1 MRKILTFAAIL
12 AAAISCNKAEIIVP
26 NKPLGDS
33 VTLTV
38 TSSKVGI
45 DGNSYVFEPGDRI
58 FAKASNGSTATLSN
72 TDDAPGTF
80 SGTFSEPVS
89 DDATIDLSYNCDG
102 FTQNGKPW
110 LSAHDEQF
118 SRDSDGRI
126 LLNAEF
132 SAPAGVRAIAITTG
146 FDATVDFH
154 AKSPVSGFDGKTFS
168 GNAAVTGLSVSAAN
182 GFTTFVNVP
191 DGLEGGFYLKV
202 SDSEA
207 RSMFKSY
214 ASGSVISQNTRV
226 SVNEFVPVD
235 VQFEV
240 NISGFP
246 TSYSYYAANEG
257 IEGISAKDVAKAN
270 SISNDWMGSGSAS
283 YVMTSTGIPSR
294 LLTFES
300 FTLSVDGKEYASSE
314 AGSSRKEAGTP
325 IVVEATT
332 GHAWGQK
339 DITATVRYKDVEGN
353 EYTATKTITRHI
365 TGLPYVAAPPKDN
378 GDNPWTSNYALWLNQ
393 ITFSAD
399 NVALS
404 ATSRAPAITS
414 PAFHIPEELD
424 VTVNTNHSL
433 ANAYIFFGD
442 RKTVFEVAANNET
455 IISNGDECTKLAMSG
470 NGSLAPSGNGKL
482 SPAGNTVT
490 CKSTYTMAGPSVTI
504 FSVAINYR

>member
-12 AAAISCNKAEIIVP
+12 AAAFSCNKAEIIVP

-38 TSSKVGI
+38 SSTKVGI

-72 TDDAPGTF
+72 TADAPGTF

-132 SAPAGVRAIAITTG
+132 SAPAGVRAIAITTR

-191 DGLEGGFYLKV
+191 DGLEGGFYLKF

-214 ASGSVISQNTRV
+214 ASGSVISQNTKV
-226 SVNEFVPVD
+226 SVNEFVPAD
-235 VQFEV
+235 VQFDV

-257 IEGISAKDVAKAN
+257 IEGISTKDVAKAN

-300 FTLSVDGKEYASSE
+300 FTLSVDGKEYA
-314 AGSSRKEAGTP
+314 AEAGTP
-325 IVVEATT
+325 IVVKATPDHT
-332 GHAWGQK
+332 WGQK
-339 DITATVRYKDVEGN
+339 DITATVTYKDVEGN

-365 TGLPYVAAPPKDN
+365 TGLPYVAAPPKDK
-378 GDNPWTSNYALWLNQ
+378 GDNPWKSNYILAFNKV
-393 ITFSAD
+393 TFGAD
-399 NVALS
+399 NVTLS
-404 ATSRAPAITS
+404 ATSIAPAITS

-433 ANAYIFFGD
+433 ANAYIFFGE
-442 RKTVFEVAANNET
+442 RKTVFEVAANNKT

-470 NGSLAPSGNGKL
+470 NGSLAPSGN
-482 SPAGNTVT
+482 TVT
-490 CKSTYTMAGPSVTI
+490 CKSNYTMTGPSVTI

>member
-38 TSSKVGI
+38 TSTKVGI

-58 FAKASNGSTATLSN
+58 FAVASNGSTATLSN
-72 TDDAPGTF
+72 TADAPGTF

-146 FDATVDFH
+146 FDAAVDFH

-168 GNAAVTGLSVSAAN
+168 GNAAVTGLGVSASN

-191 DGLEGGFYLKV
+191 DGLEGGFYLKF

-226 SVNEFVPVD
+226 SVNEFVPASVTFD
-235 VQFEV
+235 V

-270 SISNDWMGSGSAS
+270 SISNDWIGSGSAS

-300 FTLSVDGKEYASSE
+300 FTLSVDGKEYVA
-314 AGSSRKEAGTP
+314 EAGTP

-332 GHAWGQK
+332 GHNSWGEK
-339 DITATVRYKDVEGN
+339 DITATVTYKDVEGN

-365 TGLPYVAAPPKDN
+365 TGLPYVAAPPKDK
-378 GDNPWTSNYALWLNQ
+378 GDNPWKSNYAWGLNHV
-393 ITFSAD
+393 TFSAD

-404 ATSRAPAITS
+404 ATTKAPSITS
-414 PAFHIPEELD
+414 PAFHIPEDLD

-433 ANAYIFFGD
+433 AYKNILGVK
-442 RKTVFEVAANNET
+442 KTVFEVAANNVT

-470 NGSLAPSGNGKL
+470 NGRLAPSGN
-482 SPAGNTVT
+482 TVT
-490 CKSTYTMAGPSVTI
+490 CRSTYTMAGPSVTI

>member
-38 TSSKVGI
+38 TSTKVGI

-72 TDDAPGTF
+72 TADAPGTF

-102 FTQNGKPW
+102 FTQNGRPW

-168 GNAAVTGLSVSAAN
+168 GNASVTGLSVSAAN

-191 DGLEGGFYLKV
+191 DGLEGGFYLKF

-214 ASGSVISQNTRV
+214 ASDSVISQNTRV

-300 FTLSVDGKEYASSE
+300 FTLMALQRM
-314 AGSSRKEAGTP
+314 AG
-325 IVVEATT
+325 
-332 GHAWGQK
+332 
-339 DITATVRYKDVEGN
+339 
-353 EYTATKTITRHI
+353 RHI
-365 TGLPYVAAPPKDN
+365 PGLPYVAAPPKDK
-378 GDNPWTSNYALWLNQ
+378 GDNPWKSNYKWGLNNV
-393 ITFSAD
+393 TFGAD

-414 PAFHIPEELD
+414 PAFHIPEKLD

-470 NGSLAPSGNGKL
+470 NGSLAPSGN
-482 SPAGNTVT
+482 TVT
-490 CKSTYTMAGPSVTI
+490 CKSNYTMTGPSVTI

>member
-38 TSSKVGI
+38 TSTKVGI

-58 FAKASNGSTATLSN
+58 FAEASNGSTATLSN
-72 TDDAPGTF
+72 TADAPGIF

-89 DDATIDLSYNCDG
+89 DDAAIDLSYNCDG

-118 SRDSDGRI
+118 SRGSDGRI

-132 SAPAGVRAIAITTG
+132 CAPAGVRAIAITTG

-168 GNAAVTGLSVSAAN
+168 GNAAVTGLGVSASN

-191 DGLEGGFYLKV
+191 DGLEGGFYLKF

-214 ASGSVISQNTRV
+214 ASGSVISQNTKV
-226 SVNEFVPVD
+226 SVNEFVPAD
-235 VQFEV
+235 VQFDV

-283 YVMTSTGIPSR
+283 YVITSTGIPSR

-300 FTLSVDGKEYASSE
+300 FTLNVDGKEYAAES
-314 AGSSRKEAGTP
+314 GTP

-332 GHAWGQK
+332 GHNSWGQK
-339 DITATVRYKDVEGN
+339 DITATVTYKDVEGN

-365 TGLPYVAAPPKDN
+365 TGLPYVAAPPKNN
-378 GDNPWTSNYALWLNQ
+378 GDNPWKSNYAWGLNNV
-393 ITFSAD
+393 TFGAD

-404 ATSRAPAITS
+404 ATSRAPDITS

-433 ANAYIFFGD
+433 ANKGLL
-442 RKTVFEVAANNET
+442 KTVFKVEANNET
-455 IISNGDECTKLAMSG
+455 IISNGDKCTKLAMSG
-470 NGSLAPSGNGKL
+470 NGSLAPSGN
-482 SPAGNTVT
+482 TVT
-490 CKSTYTMAGPSVTI
+490 CKSNYTMTGPSVTI

>member
-89 DDATIDLSYNCDG
+89 DDASIDLSYNCDG

-168 GNAAVTGLSVSAAN
+168 GNASVTGLSVSAAN

-191 DGLEGGFYLKV
+191 DGLEGGFYLKF

-226 SVNEFVPVD
+226 SVNEFVPAN
-235 VQFEV
+235 VQFDV

-270 SISNDWMGSGSAS
+270 SISNDWIGPGSAS

-300 FTLSVDGKEYASSE
+300 FTLSVDGKEYVSSE

-325 IVVEATT
+325 IVVGATP
-332 GHAWGQK
+332 GHTWGQK
-339 DITATVRYKDVEGN
+339 NITATVTYKDVEGN

-365 TGLPYVAAPPKDN
+365 TGLPYVAAPPKDK
-378 GDNPWTSNYALWLNQ
+378 GDNPWTSNYTPARNQ

-404 ATSRAPAITS
+404 GISKVPSITS
-414 PAFHIPEELD
+414 PAFHIPEKLD

-433 ANAYIFFGD
+433 AYKNIFGVK
-442 RKTVFEVAANNET
+442 KTVFKVEANNET

-470 NGSLAPSGNGKL
+470 NGSLAPSGN
-482 SPAGNTVT
+482 TIT
-490 CKSTYTMAGPSVTI
+490 CISDYTMIGPSVTI

>member
-1 MRKILTFAAIL
+1 MRKILTFAAFL

-38 TSSKVGI
+38 TSTKVGI
-45 DGNSYVFEPGDRI
+45 DGNSYVFELGDRI
-58 FAKASNGSTATLSN
+58 FAEASNGSTATLSN
-72 TDDAPGTF
+72 TADAPGTF

-102 FTQNGKPW
+102 FTQNGRPW

-168 GNAAVTGLSVSAAN
+168 GNASVTGLSVSAAN

-191 DGLEGGFYLKV
+191 DGLEGGFYLKF

-226 SVNEFVPVD
+226 SVNEFVPASVTFD
-235 VQFEV
+235 V

-283 YVMTSTGIPSR
+283 YVMTSTGISSK

-300 FTLSVDGKEYASSE
+300 FTLSVDGKEYVSSE

-325 IVVEATT
+325 IVVEATP
-332 GHAWGQK
+332 GHTWGQK

-365 TGLPYVAAPPKDN
+365 TGLPYVAAPPKDK
-378 GDNPWTSNYALWLNQ
+378 GDNPWKSNYKWGRNQ

-433 ANAYIFFGD
+433 AHKNIAGV
-442 RKTVFEVAANNET
+442 RKTVFKVEANNKT
-455 IISNGDECTKLAMSG
+455 IISNGDQCTKLAMSG
-470 NGSLAPSGNGKL
+470 NGSLATS
-482 SPAGNTVT
+482 GNTVT
-490 CKSTYTMAGPSVTI
+490 CISNYTMTGPSVTI
-504 FSVAINYR
+504 YSVAINYR

>member
-38 TSSKVGI
+38 KSTKVGI

-72 TDDAPGTF
+72 TADAPGTF

-89 DDATIDLSYNCDG
+89 DDAAIDLSYNCDG

-132 SAPAGVRAIAITTG
+132 SAPAGVRAIAISTG

-168 GNAAVTGLSVSAAN
+168 GNASVTGLSVSAAN

-191 DGLEGGFYLKV
+191 DGLEGGFYLKF

-214 ASGSVISQNTRV
+214 ASGSVITQNTRV

-270 SISNDWMGSGSAS
+270 SISNDWIGPGSAS

-300 FTLSVDGKEYASSE
+300 FTLSVDGKEYVSSE

-325 IVVEATT
+325 IVVKATPAHT
-332 GHAWGQK
+332 WGQK
-339 DITATVRYKDVEGN
+339 DITATVRYKDVEGK

-365 TGLPYVAAPPKDN
+365 TGLPYVAAPPKDK
-378 GDNPWTSNYALWLNQ
+378 GDNPWKSNYTPARNQ

-404 ATSRAPAITS
+404 GITKVPSITS
-414 PAFHIPEELD
+414 PAFHIPEKLD

-433 ANAYIFFGD
+433 ANKGLF
-442 RKTVFEVAANNET
+442 KTVFKVEANNET
-455 IISNGDECTKLAMSG
+455 IISNGDQCTKLAMSG
-470 NGSLAPSGNGKL
+470 NGRL
-482 SPAGNTVT
+482 SPSGNTVT
-490 CKSTYTMAGPSVTI
+490 CKSTYTMIGPSVTI

>member
-12 AAAISCNKAEIIVP
+12 AAAISCKKAEIIVP
-26 NKPLGDS
+26 NRPLGDS

-38 TSSKVGI
+38 TSTKVGI

-58 FAKASNGSTATLSN
+58 FAKASNGSTAMLSN
-72 TDDAPGTF
+72 TANAPGTF

-168 GNAAVTGLSVSAAN
+168 GNAAVTGLCVSAAN

-191 DGLEGGFYLKV
+191 DGLEGGFYLKF

-214 ASGSVISQNTRV
+214 ASGSVISQNTKV
-226 SVNEFVPVD
+226 SVNEFVPASVTFD
-235 VQFEV
+235 V

-257 IEGISAKDVAKAN
+257 IEGISTKDVAKAN

-300 FTLSVDGKEYASSE
+300 FMLSVDGKEYVSSE

-332 GHAWGQK
+332 GHTWGQK
-339 DITATVRYKDVEGN
+339 DITATVKYKDVEGN
-353 EYTATKTITRHI
+353 EYSATKTITRHI
-365 TGLPYVAAPPKDN
+365 TGLPYVAVPPKDK
-378 GDNPWTSNYALWLNQ
+378 GDNPWTSNYVWGLNQ
-393 ITFSAD
+393 VTFSAD

-404 ATSRAPAITS
+404 ATSRAPSITS

-433 ANAYIFFGD
+433 ANKVLL
-442 RKTVFEVAANNET
+442 KTVFKVEANNET
-455 IISNGDECTKLAMSG
+455 IISNGDKCTKLAMSG
-470 NGSLAPSGNGKL
+470 NGSLAPSGN
-482 SPAGNTVT
+482 TIT
-490 CKSTYTMAGPSVTI
+490 CISDYTMAGPSVTI

>member
-38 TSSKVGI
+38 TSTKVGI

-58 FAKASNGSTATLSN
+58 FAVASNGSTATLSN
-72 TDDAPGTF
+72 TADAPGTF

-89 DDATIDLSYNCDG
+89 DDAAIDLSYNCDG

-168 GNAAVTGLSVSAAN
+168 GNASVTGLSVSAAN

-191 DGLEGGFYLKV
+191 DGLEGGFYLKF
-202 SDSEA
+202 SNSEA

-235 VQFEV
+235 VQFDV

-257 IEGISAKDVAKAN
+257 IEGITAKDVAKAN
-270 SISNDWMGSGSAS
+270 SISNDWIGPGSAS

-294 LLTFES
+294 LLTFVS
-300 FTLSVDGKEYASSE
+300 FTLSVDGKEYVSSE

-332 GHAWGQK
+332 GHNSWGKK
-339 DITATVRYKDVEGN
+339 DITATVTYKDVEGK

-365 TGLPYVAAPPKDN
+365 TGLPYVAAPPKDK
-378 GDNPWTSNYALWLNQ
+378 GDNPWKSNFTWGLK

-399 NVALS
+399 NVTLS
-404 ATSRAPAITS
+404 GTLRAPAITS
-414 PAFHIPEELD
+414 PAFHIPEDLD
-424 VTVNTNHSL
+424 VTVNTYHSL
-433 ANAYIFFGD
+433 AYKNIAGVK
-442 RKTVFEVAANNET
+442 KTVFEVAANNKT
-455 IISNGDECTKLAMSG
+455 IISNGDQCTKLAMSG
-470 NGSLAPSGNGKL
+470 NGRLSPSGN
-482 SPAGNTVT
+482 TVI
-490 CKSTYTMAGPSVTI
+490 CRSDYTMAGPSVTI
-504 FSVAINYR
+504 FSVAIDYR

>member
-38 TSSKVGI
+38 TSTKVGI

-58 FAKASNGSTATLSN
+58 LAEASNGSTATLSN
-72 TDDAPGTF
+72 TADAPGTF

-191 DGLEGGFYLKV
+191 DGLEGGFYLKF

-270 SISNDWMGSGSAS
+270 SISNDWMGPGSAS
-283 YVMTSTGIPSR
+283 YTMTSTGIPSR

-300 FTLSVDGKEYASSE
+300 FTLNVDGKEE
-314 AGSSRKEAGTP
+314 VRKEAGTP
-325 IVVEATT
+325 IGVEATT
-332 GHAWGQK
+332 GHNSWGQK
-339 DITATVRYKDVEGN
+339 DITATVTYKDVEGN

-365 TGLPYVAAPPKDN
+365 TGLPYVAAPPKDK
-378 GDNPWTSNYALWLNQ
+378 GDNPWKSNYMWGSNQ
-393 ITFSAD
+393 IKFSAD

-404 ATSRAPAITS
+404 GALIAPAITS

-433 ANAYIFFGD
+433 AYKNIAGVK
-442 RKTVFEVAANNET
+442 KTVFEVAANNKT
-455 IISNGDECTKLAMSG
+455 IISNGDQCTKLAMSG
-470 NGSLAPSGNGKL
+470 NGSLAPF
-482 SPAGNTVT
+482 GNTVT
-490 CKSTYTMAGPSVTI
+490 CISNYTMIGPSVTI
-504 FSVAINYR
+504 YSVAINYR

>member
-38 TSSKVGI
+38 TSTKVGI

-80 SGTFSEPVS
+80 SGTFSGPVS

-168 GNAAVTGLSVSAAN
+168 GNASVTGLSVSAAN

-191 DGLEGGFYLKV
+191 DGLEGGFYLKF

-235 VQFEV
+235 VQFDV

-270 SISNDWMGSGSAS
+270 SISNDWIGPGSAS
-283 YVMTSTGIPSR
+283 YTMTSTGIPSR

-300 FTLSVDGKEYASSE
+300 FTLSVDGKEE
-314 AGSSRKEAGTP
+314 VRSSRKEAGTP
-325 IVVEATT
+325 IVVEATP
-332 GHAWGQK
+332 GHTWGQK
-339 DITATVRYKDVEGN
+339 DITATVTYKDVEGK

-378 GDNPWTSNYALWLNQ
+378 GNNPWKIDHKLGRK

-399 NVALS
+399 NVAMS
-404 ATSRAPAITS
+404 AITGAPSITS

-433 ANAYIFFGD
+433 AYKNILGVK
-442 RKTVFEVAANNET
+442 KTVFKVEANNKT

-470 NGSLAPSGNGKL
+470 NGSLAPSGN
-482 SPAGNTVT
+482 TIT
-490 CKSTYTMAGPSVTI
+490 CISDYTMAGPSVTI
-504 FSVAINYR
+504 FSVAIKYR

>member
-38 TSSKVGI
+38 TSTKVGI

-72 TDDAPGTF
+72 TADAPGTF

-89 DDATIDLSYNCDG
+89 DDAAIDLSYNCDG

-110 LSAHDEQF
+110 LFAHDEQF

-191 DGLEGGFYLKV
+191 DGLEGVFYLKF

-235 VQFEV
+235 VQFDV

-257 IEGISAKDVAKAN
+257 IEGISTKDVAKAN

-300 FTLSVDGKEYASSE
+300 FTLSVDGKEYVSSE

-325 IVVEATT
+325 IVVKATPSHT
-332 GHAWGQK
+332 WGQK
-339 DITATVRYKDVEGN
+339 DITATVTYKDVEGK

-378 GDNPWTSNYALWLNQ
+378 GDNPWKIDHKLGRK

-404 ATSRAPAITS
+404 AITGAPSITS
-414 PAFHIPEELD
+414 PAFHIPEKLD

-433 ANAYIFFGD
+433 AYKNIAGVK
-442 RKTVFEVAANNET
+442 KTVFNVAANKET

-470 NGSLAPSGNGKL
+470 NGSLAPSGN
-482 SPAGNTVT
+482 TVT
-490 CKSTYTMAGPSVTI
+490 CISNYTMAGPSVTI
-504 FSVAINYR
+504 YSVAINYR

>member
-38 TSSKVGI
+38 TSTKVGI

-58 FAKASNGSTATLSN
+58 FAKASNGSIATLSN
-72 TDDAPGTF
+72 TADAPGTF

-89 DDATIDLSYNCDG
+89 DDAAIDLSYNCDG

-110 LSAHDEQF
+110 LSTHDEQF

-132 SAPAGVRAIAITTG
+132 SAPTGVSAIAITTG

-168 GNAAVTGLSVSAAN
+168 GNATVTGLSVSAAN

-191 DGLEGGFYLKV
+191 DGLEGGFYLKF

-226 SVNEFVPVD
+226 SVNEFVPAD
-235 VQFEV
+235 VQFDV

-300 FTLSVDGKEYASSE
+300 FTLSVDGKEYVSSE

-325 IVVEATT
+325 IVVKATP
-332 GHAWGQK
+332 GHTWGQK
-339 DITATVRYKDVEGN
+339 DITATVTYKDVEGN

-365 TGLPYVAAPPKDN
+365 TGLPYVAAPPKDK
-378 GDNPWTSNYALWLNQ
+378 GDNPWKIDHKLGCK

-404 ATSRAPAITS
+404 GITNAPSITS

-433 ANAYIFFGD
+433 AYKNILGV

-504 FSVAINYR
+504 YSVAINYR

>member
-12 AAAISCNKAEIIVP
+12 AAAFSCNKAEIIVP

-38 TSSKVGI
+38 TSTKVGI

-72 TDDAPGTF
+72 TADAPGTF

-89 DDATIDLSYNCDG
+89 DDATIDLSYNCNG

-132 SAPAGVRAIAITTG
+132 SAPSGVRAIAITTG

-168 GNAAVTGLSVSAAN
+168 GNASVTGLSVSAAN

-191 DGLEGGFYLKV
+191 DGLEGGFYLKF

-214 ASGSVISQNTRV
+214 ASGSVITQNTRV

-270 SISNDWMGSGSAS
+270 SISNDWIGSGSAS
-283 YVMTSTGIPSR
+283 YVMTSTGIPSK

-300 FTLSVDGKEYASSE
+300 FTLSVDGKEYVSSE

-325 IVVEATT
+325 IVVEATP
-332 GHAWGQK
+332 GHTWGQK
-339 DITATVRYKDVEGN
+339 DITATVTYKDVEGN

-365 TGLPYVAAPPKDN
+365 TGLPYVAAPPKDKGN
-378 GDNPWTSNYALWLNQ
+378 NKWESNYALLLNNV
-393 ITFSAD
+393 TFGAD
-399 NVALS
+399 AVTLS
-404 ATSRAPAITS
+404 ATSRAPEITS

-433 ANAYIFFGD
+433 AYKNIFGVK
-442 RKTVFEVAANNET
+442 KTVFEVAANNKT
-455 IISNGDECTKLAMSG
+455 IISNGDECTKLDMSG
-470 NGSLAPSGNGKL
+470 NGRLA
-482 SPAGNTVT
+482 PAGNTVT
-490 CKSTYTMAGPSVTI
+490 CKSNYPMAGPSVTI

>member
-38 TSSKVGI
+38 TNTKVGI

-72 TDDAPGTF
+72 TADAPGTF

-102 FTQNGKPW
+102 FAQNGKPW

-168 GNAAVTGLSVSAAN
+168 GNASVTGLSVSAAN

-191 DGLEGGFYLKV
+191 DGLEGGFYLKF

-226 SVNEFVPVD
+226 SVNEFVPAD
-235 VQFEV
+235 VQFDV

-270 SISNDWMGSGSAS
+270 SIYNDWMGSGSAS

-300 FTLSVDGKEYASSE
+300 FTLSVDGKEYA
-314 AGSSRKEAGTP
+314 AEAGTP
-325 IVVEATT
+325 IVVEAAP
-332 GHAWGQK
+332 GHNSWGKK
-339 DITATVRYKDVEGN
+339 DITATVTYKDVEGN

-365 TGLPYVAAPPKDN
+365 TGLPYVAAPPKNN
-378 GDNPWTSNYALWLNQ
+378 GNNPWKSNYALWLNQ

-414 PAFHIPEELD
+414 PAFHIPEDLD

-433 ANAYIFFGD
+433 ANKGLF
-442 RKTVFEVAANNET
+442 KTVFKVEANNKT

-470 NGSLAPSGNGKL
+470 NGRLAPPDNGKL

-504 FSVAINYR
+504 YSVAINYR

>member
-38 TSSKVGI
+38 TSTKVGI

-72 TDDAPGTF
+72 TADAPGTF

-89 DDATIDLSYNCDG
+89 DDATIDLSYNCDS

-118 SRDSDGRI
+118 SRNSDGRI

-182 GFTTFVNVP
+182 GFTTFVNAP
-191 DGLEGGFYLKV
+191 DGLEGGFYLKF

-214 ASGSVISQNTRV
+214 ASGSVITQNTRV

-235 VQFEV
+235 VQFDV

-300 FTLSVDGKEYASSE
+300 FTLSVDGKEYVSSE

-325 IVVEATT
+325 IVVEATM
-332 GHAWGQK
+332 GHNSWGQK
-339 DITATVRYKDVEGN
+339 DITATVTYKDVEGN

-378 GDNPWTSNYALWLNQ
+378 GDNPWTSNYKRGSK

-404 ATSRAPAITS
+404 GIINAPAITS

-433 ANAYIFFGD
+433 ANKGLL
-442 RKTVFEVAANNET
+442 KTVFKVEANNET
-455 IISNGDECTKLAMSG
+455 IISNGDKCTKLAMSG
-470 NGSLAPSGNGKL
+470 NGSLAPSGN
-482 SPAGNTVT
+482 TVT
-490 CKSTYTMAGPSVTI
+490 CISNYTMIGPSVTI

>member
-38 TSSKVGI
+38 TSTKVGI

-58 FAKASNGSTATLSN
+58 FAVASNGSTATLSN
-72 TDDAPGTF
+72 TADAPGIF

-89 DDATIDLSYNCDG
+89 DGTTIDLSYNCDG

-191 DGLEGGFYLKV
+191 DGLEGGFYLKF

-214 ASGSVISQNTRV
+214 ASGSVISQNTKV
-226 SVNEFVPVD
+226 SVNEFVPAD
-235 VQFEV
+235 VQFDV

-300 FTLSVDGKEYASSE
+300 FTLSVDGKEYVSSE

-332 GHAWGQK
+332 GHNSWGEK
-339 DITATVRYKDVEGN
+339 DITATVTYKDVEGK

-365 TGLPYVAAPPKDN
+365 TGLPYVAAPPKNN
-378 GDNPWTSNYALWLNQ
+378 GNNPWTSNFTWGLK

-399 NVALS
+399 NVTLS
-404 ATSRAPAITS
+404 GTLRAPAITS

-433 ANAYIFFGD
+433 AYKNIAGVK
-442 RKTVFEVAANNET
+442 KTVFEVAANNKT
-455 IISNGDECTKLAMSG
+455 IISNGDQCTKLAMSG
-470 NGSLAPSGNGKL
+470 NGSLAPSGN
-482 SPAGNTVT
+482 TVT
-490 CKSTYTMAGPSVTI
+490 CISNYTMIGPSVTI
-504 FSVAINYR
+504 YSVAINYR

>member
-38 TSSKVGI
+38 TSTKVGI

-58 FAKASNGSTATLSN
+58 LAVASNGSTAALNN
-72 TDDAPGTF
+72 TADAPGIF

-89 DDATIDLSYNCDG
+89 DDATIDLSYNCDS

-168 GNAAVTGLSVSAAN
+168 GNASVTGLSVSAAN

-191 DGLEGGFYLKV
+191 DGLEGGFYLKF

-226 SVNEFVPVD
+226 SVNEFVPAD
-235 VQFEV
+235 VQFDV

-257 IEGISAKDVAKAN
+257 IDGISAKDVAKAN
-270 SISNDWMGSGSAS
+270 SISNDWIGSGSAS

-300 FTLSVDGKEYASSE
+300 FTLSVDGKEYVA
-314 AGSSRKEAGTP
+314 EAGTP
-325 IVVEATT
+325 IVVGATP
-332 GHAWGQK
+332 GHNSWGQK
-339 DITATVRYKDVEGN
+339 DITATVTYKDVEGN

-365 TGLPYVAAPPKDN
+365 TGLPYVAAPPKDK
-378 GDNPWTSNYALWLNQ
+378 GDNPWKSNFTWGLK

-399 NVALS
+399 NVTLS
-404 ATSRAPAITS
+404 GTLRAPAITS

-433 ANAYIFFGD
+433 AYKNIAGV
-442 RKTVFEVAANNET
+442 RRTVFKVEANNKT
-455 IISNGDECTKLAMSG
+455 IISNGDQCTKLAMSG
-470 NGSLAPSGNGKL
+470 NGSLAPSGN
-482 SPAGNTVT
+482 TIT
-490 CKSTYTMAGPSVTI
+490 CISDYTMAGPSVTI

>member
-12 AAAISCNKAEIIVP
+12 AAAISCNKAEIVVP

-38 TSSKVGI
+38 ASTKVGI
-45 DGNSYVFEPGDRI
+45 DGNSYVFEPGDLI
-58 FAKASNGSTATLSN
+58 FAEASNGSTATLSN
-72 TDDAPGTF
+72 TADAPGTF

-89 DDATIDLSYNCDG
+89 DDATIDLSYNCDN

-146 FDATVDFH
+146 FDASVDFH

-191 DGLEGGFYLKV
+191 DGLEGGFYLKF

-214 ASGSVISQNTRV
+214 ASGSVITQNTRV
-226 SVNEFVPVD
+226 SVNEFVPASVTFD
-235 VQFEV
+235 VNV
-240 NISGFP
+240 SGFP

-300 FTLSVDGKEYASSE
+300 FTLSVDGKEYVRSE

-325 IVVEATT
+325 IVVKATPDHT
-332 GHAWGQK
+332 WGQK

-365 TGLPYVAAPPKDN
+365 TGLPYIAAPPKNN
-378 GDNPWTSNYALWLNQ
+378 GNNPWTSNYALWLNQ

-399 NVALS
+399 NVAMS
-404 ATSRAPAITS
+404 ATSRAPDITS
-414 PAFHIPEELD
+414 PAFHIPEALD

-433 ANAYIFFGD
+433 ANKGLL
-442 RKTVFEVAANNET
+442 KTVFKVEANNET
-455 IISNGDECTKLAMSG
+455 IISNGDKCTKLAMSG
-470 NGSLAPSGNGKL
+470 NGSLAPSGN
-482 SPAGNTVT
+482 TIT
-490 CKSTYTMAGPSVTI
+490 CISDYTMAGPSVTI

>member
-26 NKPLGDS
+26 NKTLGDS

-38 TSSKVGI
+38 TSTKVGI
-45 DGNSYVFEPGDRI
+45 DGNSYVFKPGDRI

-72 TDDAPGTF
+72 TADAPGTF

-89 DDATIDLSYNCDG
+89 DDAAIDLSYNCDG

-191 DGLEGGFYLKV
+191 DGLEGGFYLKF
-202 SDSEA
+202 SDSKA

-257 IEGISAKDVAKAN
+257 IDGISAKDVAKAN

-300 FTLSVDGKEYASSE
+300 FTLSVDGKEYVE
-314 AGSSRKEAGTP
+314 EAGTP
-325 IVVEATT
+325 IVVKATT
-332 GHAWGQK
+332 GHNSWGEK
-339 DITATVRYKDVEGN
+339 DITATVTYKDVEGN

-365 TGLPYVAAPPKDN
+365 TGLPYVAAPPKNN
-378 GDNPWTSNYALWLNQ
+378 GDNPWKSNYVLAFNKV
-393 ITFSAD
+393 TFGAD

-404 ATSRAPAITS
+404 AASIAPFITS

-433 ANAYIFFGD
+433 AYKNIFGVK
-442 RKTVFEVAANNET
+442 RTVFEVAANNET

-470 NGSLAPSGNGKL
+470 NGSLAPL
-482 SPAGNTVT
+482 GNTVT

-504 FSVAINYR
+504 YSVAINYR

>member
-38 TSSKVGI
+38 TSTKVGI

-72 TDDAPGTF
+72 TADAPGTF

-168 GNAAVTGLSVSAAN
+168 GNASVTGLSVSAAN

-191 DGLEGGFYLKV
+191 DGFEGGFYLKF

-270 SISNDWMGSGSAS
+270 SIPNDWIGSGSAS
-283 YVMTSTGIPSR
+283 YTMTSTGIPSR

-300 FTLSVDGKEYASSE
+300 FTLSVDGKEYVSSE

-325 IVVEATT
+325 IVVKATPDHT
-332 GHAWGQK
+332 WGQK
-339 DITATVRYKDVEGN
+339 DITATVTYKDVEGK

-378 GDNPWTSNYALWLNQ
+378 GDNPWKSNYAVLLNHV
-393 ITFSAD
+393 TFSAD

-404 ATSRAPAITS
+404 GITNAPSITS

-433 ANAYIFFGD
+433 AYKNIFGVK
-442 RKTVFEVAANNET
+442 KTVFEVAANNKT

-470 NGSLAPSGNGKL
+470 NGRL
-482 SPAGNTVT
+482 SPSGNTVT
-490 CKSTYTMAGPSVTI
+490 CRSNYTMAGPSVTI
-504 FSVAINYR
+504 YSVALNYR

>member
-12 AAAISCNKAEIIVP
+12 AAAFSCNKAEIIVP
-26 NKPLGDS
+26 NKLLGDS

-38 TSSKVGI
+38 TNTKVGI
-45 DGNSYVFEPGDRI
+45 DGNSYVFEPGDQI

-72 TDDAPGTF
+72 TADAPGTF

-89 DDATIDLSYNCDG
+89 DDAAIDLSYNCDG

-191 DGLEGGFYLKV
+191 DGLEGGFYLKF

-207 RSMFKSY
+207 MSMFKSF
-214 ASGSVISQNTRV
+214 ASGSVITQNTRV

-235 VQFEV
+235 VQFDV

-270 SISNDWMGSGSAS
+270 SISNDWMGPGSAS

-300 FTLSVDGKEYASSE
+300 FTLSVDGKEYVSSE

-332 GHAWGQK
+332 GHTWGQK
-339 DITATVRYKDVEGN
+339 DITATVTYKNVEGK

-365 TGLPYVAAPPKDN
+365 TGLPYVAAPPKDK
-378 GDNPWTSNYALWLNQ
+378 GDNPWTSNYALGLK

-404 ATSRAPAITS
+404 GIIYAPAITS
-414 PAFHIPEELD
+414 PAFHIPEKLD

-433 ANAYIFFGD
+433 AYKNILGV
-442 RKTVFEVAANNET
+442 RRTVFEVAANKET

-470 NGSLAPSGNGKL
+470 NGSLAPSGN
-482 SPAGNTVT
+482 TIT
-490 CKSTYTMAGPSVTI
+490 CISDYTMAGPSVTI

>member
-38 TSSKVGI
+38 TSTKVGI

-72 TDDAPGTF
+72 TADAPGTF

-89 DDATIDLSYNCDG
+89 DDAAIDLSYNCDG

-168 GNAAVTGLSVSAAN
+168 GNASVTGLSVSAAN

-191 DGLEGGFYLKV
+191 DGLEGGFYLKF

-226 SVNEFVPVD
+226 SVNEFVPAD
-235 VQFEV
+235 VQFDV

-270 SISNDWMGSGSAS
+270 SISNDWIGPGSAS

-300 FTLSVDGKEYASSE
+300 FTLSVDGKEYA
-314 AGSSRKEAGTP
+314 AEAGTP
-325 IVVEATT
+325 IVVKATP
-332 GHAWGQK
+332 GHTWGQK
-339 DITATVRYKDVEGN
+339 DITATVTYKDVEGN

-365 TGLPYVAAPPKDN
+365 TGLPYVAAPPKDK
-378 GDNPWTSNYALWLNQ
+378 GDNPWKSNYAPARNQ

-404 ATSRAPAITS
+404 GITKVPSITS

-470 NGSLAPSGNGKL
+470 NGSLAPSGN
-482 SPAGNTVT
+482 TIT
-490 CKSTYTMAGPSVTI
+490 CISNYTMVGPSVTI

>member
-38 TSSKVGI
+38 TSTKVGI

-72 TDDAPGTF
+72 TADAPGTF
-80 SGTFSEPVS
+80 YGTFSEPVS

-146 FDATVDFH
+146 FD
-154 AKSPVSGFDGKTFS
+154 GKTFS

-191 DGLEGGFYLKV
+191 DGLEGGFYLKF

-214 ASGSVISQNTRV
+214 ASGSVITQNTRV

-270 SISNDWMGSGSAS
+270 SISNDWMGPGSAS
-283 YVMTSTGIPSR
+283 YTMTSTGIPSR

-325 IVVEATT
+325 IVVEATP
-332 GHAWGQK
+332 GHTWGQK
-339 DITATVRYKDVEGN
+339 DITATVTYKDVEGN

-365 TGLPYVAAPPKDN
+365 TGLPYVAAPPKDK
-378 GDNPWTSNYALWLNQ
+378 GDNPWKSNFTWGLK

-399 NVALS
+399 NVAMS
-404 ATSRAPAITS
+404 GITNAPSITS

-433 ANAYIFFGD
+433 AYKNIFGVK
-442 RKTVFEVAANNET
+442 KTVFEVAANKET
-455 IISNGDECTKLAMSG
+455 IISNGDECTKLDMSG
-470 NGSLAPSGNGKL
+470 NGSLAPSGN
-482 SPAGNTVT
+482 TVT
-490 CKSTYTMAGPSVTI
+490 CKSDYTMIGPSVTI

>member
-38 TSSKVGI
+38 TSTKVGI

-72 TDDAPGTF
+72 TADAPGTF
-80 SGTFSEPVS
+80 SGTFSETVS
-89 DDATIDLSYNCDG
+89 DDAAIDLSYNCDG

-191 DGLEGGFYLKV
+191 DGLEGGFYLKF

-214 ASGSVISQNTRV
+214 ASGSVITQNTRV
-226 SVNEFVPVD
+226 SVKEFVPVD
-235 VQFEV
+235 VQFDV

-270 SISNDWMGSGSAS
+270 SISNDWIGPGSAS
-283 YVMTSTGIPSR
+283 YSMTSTGIPSR

-300 FTLSVDGKEYASSE
+300 FTLNVDGKEYVSS
-314 AGSSRKEAGTP
+314 SQKEAGTP
-325 IVVEATT
+325 IVVKATP
-332 GHAWGQK
+332 GHTWGQK

-378 GDNPWTSNYALWLNQ
+378 GDNPWKIDHTLGCK

-404 ATSRAPAITS
+404 GITNAPSITS

-433 ANAYIFFGD
+433 ANAYIFFGE

-470 NGSLAPSGNGKL
+470 NGRL
-482 SPAGNTVT
+482 SPSGNTVT
-490 CKSTYTMAGPSVTI
+490 CKSTYTMIGPSVTI

>member
-38 TSSKVGI
+38 TSTKVGI
-45 DGNSYVFEPGDRI
+45 DGNTYVFEPGDRI
-58 FAKASNGSTATLSN
+58 FAEASNGSTATLSN
-72 TDDAPGTF
+72 TADAPSTF
-80 SGTFSEPVS
+80 SGTFTEPVS

-168 GNAAVTGLSVSAAN
+168 GNASVTGLSVSAAN

-191 DGLEGGFYLKV
+191 DGLEGGFYLKF
-202 SDSEA
+202 SDNEA

-226 SVNEFVPVD
+226 SVNEFVPASVTFD
-235 VQFEV
+235 V

-257 IEGISAKDVAKAN
+257 IDGISAKDVAKAN
-270 SISNDWMGSGSAS
+270 SISNDWIGSGSAS

-300 FTLSVDGKEYASSE
+300 FTLSVDGKEYVS
-314 AGSSRKEAGTP
+314 SSRKEAGTP

-332 GHAWGQK
+332 GHNSWGQK
-339 DITATVRYKDVEGN
+339 DITATVTYKDVEGN

-365 TGLPYVAAPPKDN
+365 TGLPYVAAPPKNN
-378 GDNPWTSNYALWLNQ
+378 GDNPWKSNYKQ
-393 ITFSAD
+393 GSKITFSAD

-404 ATSRAPAITS
+404 GIINAPAITS

-433 ANAYIFFGD
+433 AYKNILGVK
-442 RKTVFEVAANNET
+442 KTVFEVAANNKT

-470 NGSLAPSGNGKL
+470 NGSLAPSGN
-482 SPAGNTVT
+482 TVT
-490 CKSTYTMAGPSVTI
+490 CISNYTMTGPSVTI

>member
-38 TSSKVGI
+38 KSTKVGI

-72 TDDAPGTF
+72 TADAPGTF

-89 DDATIDLSYNCDG
+89 DDAAIDLSYNCDG
-102 FTQNGKPW
+102 FMQNGKPW

-154 AKSPVSGFDGKTFS
+154 AKSPVSGFDGKIFS

-191 DGLEGGFYLKV
+191 DGLEGGFYLKF

-214 ASGSVISQNTRV
+214 ASGSVISQNTKV
-226 SVNEFVPVD
+226 SVNEFVPAD
-235 VQFEV
+235 VHFDV

-257 IEGISAKDVAKAN
+257 IDGISAKDVAKAN
-270 SISNDWMGSGSAS
+270 SIPNDWIGSGSAS

-300 FTLSVDGKEYASSE
+300 FTLSVDGKEYVSSE

-325 IVVEATT
+325 IVVDATP
-332 GHAWGQK
+332 GHTWGQK
-339 DITATVRYKDVEGN
+339 DITATVTYKDVEGK

-365 TGLPYVAAPPKDN
+365 TGLPYVAAPPKNN
-378 GDNPWTSNYALWLNQ
+378 GDNPWTSNYTPARNQ

-404 ATSRAPAITS
+404 GITKVPSITS

-442 RKTVFEVAANNET
+442 RKTVFEVAANNKT

-470 NGSLAPSGNGKL
+470 NGRL
-482 SPAGNTVT
+482 SPSGNTVT
-490 CKSTYTMAGPSVTI
+490 CISNYTMAGPSVTI
-504 FSVAINYR
+504 YSVAINYR

>member
-38 TSSKVGI
+38 TSTKVGI

-72 TDDAPGTF
+72 TADAPGTF

-168 GNAAVTGLSVSAAN
+168 GNASVTGLSVSAAN

-191 DGLEGGFYLKV
+191 DGLEGGFYLKF
-202 SDSEA
+202 SDSKA

-214 ASGSVISQNTRV
+214 ASGSVITQNTKI
-226 SVNEFVPVD
+226 SVNEFVPAD
-235 VQFEV
+235 VQFDV

-257 IEGISAKDVAKAN
+257 IEGISTKDVAKAN
-270 SISNDWMGSGSAS
+270 SISNDWMGPGSAS

-300 FTLSVDGKEYASSE
+300 FTLSVDGKEYVS
-314 AGSSRKEAGTP
+314 SSRKEAGTP

-332 GHAWGQK
+332 GHTWGQK
-339 DITATVRYKDVEGN
+339 DITATVTYKDVEGN

-365 TGLPYVAAPPKDN
+365 TGLPYVAAPPKNN
-378 GDNPWTSNYALWLNQ
+378 GNNPWKIDHTLGCK

-404 ATSRAPAITS
+404 GIINAPSITS
-414 PAFHIPEELD
+414 PAFHIPEKLD

-433 ANAYIFFGD
+433 ANAYIFFGE

-470 NGSLAPSGNGKL
+470 NGRL
-482 SPAGNTVT
+482 SPSGNTVT
-490 CKSTYTMAGPSVTI
+490 CKSDYTMIGPSVTI

>member
-38 TSSKVGI
+38 TSTKVGI

-72 TDDAPGTF
+72 TADAPGTF

-168 GNAAVTGLSVSAAN
+168 GNASVTGLSVSAAN

-191 DGLEGGFYLKV
+191 DGLEGGFYLKF

-300 FTLSVDGKEYASSE
+300 FTLSVDGKEE
-314 AGSSRKEAGTP
+314 VRSSRKEAGTP
-325 IVVEATT
+325 IVVKATP
-332 GHAWGQK
+332 GHTWGQK
-339 DITATVRYKDVEGN
+339 DITATVTYKDVEGN

-365 TGLPYVAAPPKDN
+365 TGLPYVAAPPKDK
-378 GDNPWTSNYALWLNQ
+378 GDNPWKIDHKLGRK

-399 NVALS
+399 NVAMS
-404 ATSRAPAITS
+404 AITGAPSITS

-433 ANAYIFFGD
+433 AYKNIAGVK
-442 RKTVFEVAANNET
+442 KTVFEVEANNET

-470 NGSLAPSGNGKL
+470 NGSLR
-482 SPAGNTVT
+482 
-490 CKSTYTMAGPSVTI
+490 STWAHFGTT
-504 FSVAINYR
+504 

>member
-38 TSSKVGI
+38 TSTKVGI

-72 TDDAPGTF
+72 TADAPSTF

-168 GNAAVTGLSVSAAN
+168 GNASVTGLSVSAAN

-191 DGLEGGFYLKV
+191 DGLEGGFYLKF

-214 ASGSVISQNTRV
+214 ASGSVITQNTRV

-235 VQFEV
+235 VQFDV

-300 FTLSVDGKEYASSE
+300 FTLSVDGKEYA
-314 AGSSRKEAGTP
+314 AEAGTP
-325 IVVEATT
+325 IVVEETKAS
-332 GHAWGQK
+332 WGQK
-339 DITATVRYKDVEGN
+339 DITATVTYKDVEGK

-378 GDNPWTSNYALWLNQ
+378 GNNPWKIDHKLGRK

-404 ATSRAPAITS
+404 AITDVPSITS
-414 PAFHIPEELD
+414 PAFHIPEKLD

-433 ANAYIFFGD
+433 AYKNILGV
-442 RKTVFEVAANNET
+442 RRTVFEVAANKET

-470 NGSLAPSGNGKL
+470 NGSLAPSD
-482 SPAGNTVT
+482 NTVT
-490 CKSTYTMAGPSVTI
+490 CISNYPMIGPSVTI

>member
-38 TSSKVGI
+38 TSTKVGI

-58 FAKASNGSTATLSN
+58 FAKASNGSTAALSN
-72 TDDAPGTF
+72 TADAPGTF

-89 DDATIDLSYNCDG
+89 DDAAIDLSYNCDG

-132 SAPAGVRAIAITTG
+132 SAPAGVRAIAITTR

-182 GFTTFVNVP
+182 GFTTFVNIP
-191 DGLEGGFYLKV
+191 DGLEGGFYLKF

-214 ASGSVISQNTRV
+214 ASGSIISQNTRV

-235 VQFEV
+235 VQFDV

-300 FTLSVDGKEYASSE
+300 FTLSVDGKEYVSSE

-325 IVVEATT
+325 IVVEATP
-332 GHAWGQK
+332 GHTWGQK
-339 DITATVRYKDVEGN
+339 DITATVTYKDVEGN

-365 TGLPYVAAPPKDN
+365 TGLPYVAAPPKDKGN
-378 GDNPWTSNYALWLNQ
+378 NKWESNYALLLNNV
-393 ITFSAD
+393 TFGAD
-399 NVALS
+399 AVTLS
-404 ATSRAPAITS
+404 ATSRAPEITS

-433 ANAYIFFGD
+433 AYKNIFGVK
-442 RKTVFEVAANNET
+442 KTVFEVAANNKT
-455 IISNGDECTKLAMSG
+455 IISNGDECTKLDMSG
-470 NGSLAPSGNGKL
+470 NGRLA
-482 SPAGNTVT
+482 PAGNTVT
-490 CKSTYTMAGPSVTI
+490 CKSNYPMAGPSVTI

>member
-12 AAAISCNKAEIIVP
+12 AAAFSCNKAEIIVP

-38 TSSKVGI
+38 KSTKVGI

-72 TDDAPGTF
+72 TADAPGTF

-89 DDATIDLSYNCDG
+89 DDAAIDLSYNCDG

-110 LSAHDEQF
+110 LSAYDEQF

-146 FDATVDFH
+146 FDAAVDFH

-168 GNAAVTGLSVSAAN
+168 GNASVTGLSVSAAN

-191 DGLEGGFYLKV
+191 DGLEGGFYLKF

-214 ASGSVISQNTRV
+214 ASCSVISQNTKV
-226 SVNEFVPVD
+226 SVNEFVPAD
-235 VQFEV
+235 VQFDV

-283 YVMTSTGIPSR
+283 YTMTSTGIPSR

-300 FTLSVDGKEYASSE
+300 FTLSVDGKEYA
-314 AGSSRKEAGTP
+314 AKAGTP
-325 IVVEATT
+325 IVVEATP
-332 GHAWGQK
+332 GHTWGQK
-339 DITATVRYKDVEGN
+339 DITATVTYKDVEGK

-365 TGLPYVAAPPKDN
+365 TGLPYVAAPPKNN
-378 GDNPWTSNYALWLNQ
+378 GNNPWDSNYKWGRNQ

-404 ATSRAPAITS
+404 GISKVPSITS

-433 ANAYIFFGD
+433 ANKGLL
-442 RKTVFEVAANNET
+442 KTVFKVEANNKT
-455 IISNGDECTKLAMSG
+455 IISNGDKCTKLAMSG
-470 NGSLAPSGNGKL
+470 NGSLAPSGN
-482 SPAGNTVT
+482 TVT
-490 CKSTYTMAGPSVTI
+490 CISDYTMAGPSVTI

>member
-38 TSSKVGI
+38 KSTKVGI

-72 TDDAPGTF
+72 TADAPGTF

-89 DDATIDLSYNCDG
+89 DDAAIDLSYNCDG

-214 ASGSVISQNTRV
+214 ASGSVISQNARV
-226 SVNEFVPVD
+226 SVNEFVPV
-235 VQFEV
+235 
-240 NISGFP
+240 
-246 TSYSYYAANEG
+246 
-257 IEGISAKDVAKAN
+257 
-270 SISNDWMGSGSAS
+270 M
-283 YVMTSTGIPSR
+283 
-294 LLTFES
+294 
-300 FTLSVDGKEYASSE
+300 
-314 AGSSRKEAGTP
+314 
-325 IVVEATT
+325 
-332 GHAWGQK
+332 
-339 DITATVRYKDVEGN
+339 
-353 EYTATKTITRHI
+353 
-365 TGLPYVAAPPKDN
+365 
-378 GDNPWTSNYALWLNQ
+378 
-393 ITFSAD
+393 
-399 NVALS
+399 
-404 ATSRAPAITS
+404 
-414 PAFHIPEELD
+414 
-424 VTVNTNHSL
+424 
-433 ANAYIFFGD
+433 
-442 RKTVFEVAANNET
+442 
-455 IISNGDECTKLAMSG
+455 
-470 NGSLAPSGNGKL
+470 
-482 SPAGNTVT
+482 
-490 CKSTYTMAGPSVTI
+490 
-504 FSVAINYR
+504 

>member
-26 NKPLGDS
+26 NEPLGDS

-38 TSSKVGI
+38 TSTKVGI

-58 FAKASNGSTATLSN
+58 FAVASNGSTATLSN
-72 TDDAPGTF
+72 TADAPGTF

-89 DDATIDLSYNCDG
+89 DDAAIDLSYNCDG

-168 GNAAVTGLSVSAAN
+168 GNASVTGLSVSAAN

-191 DGLEGGFYLKV
+191 DGLEGGFYLKF

-214 ASGSVISQNTRV
+214 ASGSVISQNTRI

-235 VQFEV
+235 VQFDV

-270 SISNDWMGSGSAS
+270 SISNDWMGPGSAS
-283 YVMTSTGIPSR
+283 YTMTSTGIPSR

-300 FTLSVDGKEYASSE
+300 FTLSVDGKEYVR
-314 AGSSRKEAGTP
+314 SSRKEAGMP
-325 IVVEATT
+325 IVVEAAP
-332 GHAWGQK
+332 GHNSWGQK
-339 DITATVRYKDVEGN
+339 DITATVTYKDVEGK

-365 TGLPYVAAPPKDN
+365 TGLPYVAAPPKDK
-378 GDNPWTSNYALWLNQ
+378 GDNPWKSNFTWGLK

-399 NVALS
+399 NVTLS
-404 ATSRAPAITS
+404 GTLRAPAITS
-414 PAFHIPEELD
+414 PAFHIPEDLD

-470 NGSLAPSGNGKL
+470 NGRL
-482 SPAGNTVT
+482 SPSGNTVT
-490 CKSTYTMAGPSVTI
+490 CRSTYTMAGPSVTI
-504 FSVAINYR
+504 FSIAINYR

>member
-38 TSSKVGI
+38 TSTKVGI

-58 FAKASNGSTATLSN
+58 LAVASNGSTATLSN
-72 TDDAPGTF
+72 TADAPGTF

-89 DDATIDLSYNCDG
+89 DDAAIDLSYNCDG

-168 GNAAVTGLSVSAAN
+168 GNASVTGLSVSAAN

-191 DGLEGGFYLKV
+191 DGLEGGFYLKF

-214 ASGSVISQNTRV
+214 ASGSVISQNTKV
-226 SVNEFVPVD
+226 SVNEFVPASVTFD
-235 VQFEV
+235 V

-257 IEGISAKDVAKAN
+257 IDGISAKDVAKAN

-283 YVMTSTGIPSR
+283 YSMTTTGIPSR

-300 FTLSVDGKEYASSE
+300 FTLSVDGKEYVSSE

-325 IVVEATT
+325 IVAEATP
-332 GHAWGQK
+332 GHTWGQK

-378 GDNPWTSNYALWLNQ
+378 GDNPWKRNYKRGSK

-404 ATSRAPAITS
+404 GIINAPSITS

-433 ANAYIFFGD
+433 AYKGLL
-442 RKTVFEVAANNET
+442 KTVFKVEANNET
-455 IISNGDECTKLAMSG
+455 IISNGDKCTKLAMSG
-470 NGSLAPSGNGKL
+470 NGRLAPS
-482 SPAGNTVT
+482 GNTVT
-490 CKSTYTMAGPSVTI
+490 CKSDYTMIGPSVTI

>member
-38 TSSKVGI
+38 TSTKVGI
-45 DGNSYVFEPGDRI
+45 GGNSYVFEPGDRI

-72 TDDAPGTF
+72 TADAPGTF

-89 DDATIDLSYNCDG
+89 DDAAIDLSYNCDG

-191 DGLEGGFYLKV
+191 DGLEGGFYLKF

-226 SVNEFVPVD
+226 SVNEFVPAD
-235 VQFEV
+235 VQFDV

-270 SISNDWMGSGSAS
+270 SISNDWIGSGSAS
-283 YVMTSTGIPSR
+283 YTMTSTGIPSR

-300 FTLSVDGKEYASSE
+300 FTLSVDGKEYVS
-314 AGSSRKEAGTP
+314 SSRKEAETP
-325 IVVEATT
+325 IVVEATP
-332 GHAWGQK
+332 GHTWGQK

-378 GDNPWTSNYALWLNQ
+378 GDNPWKIDHKLGRK

-404 ATSRAPAITS
+404 AITGAPSITS
-414 PAFHIPEELD
+414 PAFHIPEKLD

-433 ANAYIFFGD
+433 AYKNIAGVK
-442 RKTVFEVAANNET
+442 KTVFKVEANKET

-470 NGSLAPSGNGKL
+470 NGSLAPSGN
-482 SPAGNTVT
+482 TVT
-490 CKSTYTMAGPSVTI
+490 CKSDYTMIGPSVTI

>member
-38 TSSKVGI
+38 TSTKVSI

-72 TDDAPGTF
+72 TADAPGTF

-89 DDATIDLSYNCDG
+89 DDAAIDLSYNCDG

-110 LSAHDEQF
+110 LSAYDEQF
-118 SRDSDGRI
+118 SRDSDGKI

-168 GNAAVTGLSVSAAN
+168 GNASVTGLSVSAAN

-191 DGLEGGFYLKV
+191 DGLEGGFYLKF

-235 VQFEV
+235 VQFDV

-270 SISNDWMGSGSAS
+270 SITNDWMGSGSAS

-300 FTLSVDGKEYASSE
+300 FTLSVDGKEYVSSE

-325 IVVEATT
+325 IVVKATPAHT
-332 GHAWGQK
+332 WGQK
-339 DITATVRYKDVEGN
+339 DITATVRYKDVEGK

-365 TGLPYVAAPPKDN
+365 TGLPYVAAPPKDK
-378 GDNPWTSNYALWLNQ
+378 GDNPWKSNYTPARNQ

-404 ATSRAPAITS
+404 GITKVPSITS
-414 PAFHIPEELD
+414 PAFHIPEKLD

-433 ANAYIFFGD
+433 ANKGLF
-442 RKTVFEVAANNET
+442 KTVFKVEANNET
-455 IISNGDECTKLAMSG
+455 IISNGDQCTKLAMSG
-470 NGSLAPSGNGKL
+470 NGSLAPSGN
-482 SPAGNTVT
+482 TVT
-490 CKSTYTMAGPSVTI
+490 CKSNYTMAGPSVTI

>member
-12 AAAISCNKAEIIVP
+12 AASISCNKAEIIVP

-38 TSSKVGI
+38 TSTKVGI

-72 TDDAPGTF
+72 TADAPGTF

-89 DDATIDLSYNCDG
+89 DDATIDLSYNCNG

-168 GNAAVTGLSVSAAN
+168 GNASVTGLSVSAAN

-226 SVNEFVPVD
+226 SVNEFVPAD

-240 NISGFP
+240 SISGFP

-257 IEGISAKDVAKAN
+257 IEGISTKDVAKAN

-300 FTLSVDGKEYASSE
+300 FTLSVDGKEYVSSE

-325 IVVEATT
+325 IVVKATPDHT
-332 GHAWGQK
+332 WGQK
-339 DITATVRYKDVEGN
+339 DITATVTYKDVEGK

-365 TGLPYVAAPPKDN
+365 TSLPYVAAPPKN
-378 GDNPWTSNYALWLNQ
+378 KGNNKWESNYALLLNNV
-393 ITFSAD
+393 TFGAD
-399 NVALS
+399 AVTLS
-404 ATSRAPAITS
+404 ATSRAPEITS

-433 ANAYIFFGD
+433 AYKNIFGVK
-442 RKTVFEVAANNET
+442 KTVFEVAANNKT
-455 IISNGDECTKLAMSG
+455 IISNGDECTKLDMSG
-470 NGSLAPSGNGKL
+470 NGRLA
-482 SPAGNTVT
+482 PAGNTVT
-490 CKSTYTMAGPSVTI
+490 CKSNYPMAGPSVTI